1 MALNATSV
9 GVGRRNRFFLCM
21 CSRNCIS
28 VIISVDIVF
37 PIVMVMCQNCQV
49 MVISFGCCWYRRG
62 GGGGSTPRVLIV
74 GVPATSGERWMREDG
89 APLFSIVMMSD
100 FLMEFFLFGGG
111 CLGKVTGSRMEVVL
125 VKKVVEVVERVF

>member
-49 MVISFGCCWYRRG
+49 MVISFGYCWYRRG
-62 GGGGSTPRVLIV
+62 GGGG
-74 GVPATSGERWMREDG
+74 GELPPE
-89 APLFSIVMMSD
+89 S
-100 FLMEFFLFGGG
+100 
-111 CLGKVTGSRMEVVL
+111 
-125 VKKVVEVVERVF
+125 

>member
-49 MVISFGCCWYRRG
+49 MVISFGYCWYRRG
-62 GGGGSTPRVLIV
+62 GGGGYPQSPDCWSSCNVR
-74 GVPATSGERWMREDG
+74 
-89 APLFSIVMMSD
+89 
-100 FLMEFFLFGGG
+100 
-111 CLGKVTGSRMEVVL
+111 GKVDAGGWCASV
-125 VKKVVEVVERVF
+125 